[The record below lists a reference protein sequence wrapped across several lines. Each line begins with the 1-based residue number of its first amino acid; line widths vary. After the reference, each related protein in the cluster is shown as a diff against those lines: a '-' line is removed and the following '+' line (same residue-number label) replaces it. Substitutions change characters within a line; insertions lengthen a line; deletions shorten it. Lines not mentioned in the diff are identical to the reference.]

1 MTEEFNSEIIEYD
14 FCGFENFRCWRDEAR
29 ESRKVGGNRKLN
41 DTYS

>member
-14 FCGFENFRCWRDEAR
+14 FCGFENFRCWRNEAR
-29 ESRKVGGNRKLN
+29 KSWQANRNRKLN